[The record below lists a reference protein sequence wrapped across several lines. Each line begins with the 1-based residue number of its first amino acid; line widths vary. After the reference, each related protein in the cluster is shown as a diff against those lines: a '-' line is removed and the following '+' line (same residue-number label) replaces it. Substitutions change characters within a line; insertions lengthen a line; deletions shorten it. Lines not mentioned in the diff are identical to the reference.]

1 MLEIFRGL
9 RKFLDTRNISDSD
22 VPPAKAWFDRLT
34 TLSNVERAKARSSK
48 GKDKYSYE

>member
-22 VPPAKAWFDRLT
+22 VPPAKGKGAKFEG
-34 TLSNVERAKARSSK
+34 ER
-48 GKDKYSYE
+48 